1 MIRHVAVVP
10 PMMAEYGWDLAEAT
24 IKKARRELN
33 EVPERRQV
41 ALEAVREQMVT
52 RPDVSKYKTRDPF
65 LIPCSQGPNSI
76 YTNRQRF

>member
-10 PMMAEYGWDLAEAT
+10 PVMAEYGWDLCEST

-52 RPDVSKYKTRDPF
+52 RSDISKFT
-65 LIPCSQGPNSI
+65 SI
-76 YTNRQRF
+76 W

>member
-52 RPDVSKYKTRDPF
+52 RPDVSKYNLL
-65 LIPCSQGPNSI
+65 LICLE
-76 YTNRQRF
+76 YLYRNRCQIRFV

>member
-52 RPDVSKYKTRDPF
+52 RPDVSK
-65 LIPCSQGPNSI
+65 
-76 YTNRQRF
+76 